1 MKSRKIK
8 IYQSIHILEIYFHQE
23 FLIDFDDNKII
34 PIEVSEPYN
43 PKKNPFYGEKIYY
56 LMLDDIFDYNYL

>member
-23 FLIDFDDNKII
+23 FCIDFEDKKII
-34 PIEVSEPYN
+34 PIEVSEPY
-43 PKKNPFYGEKIYY
+43 KKKKKSFIWRKDLLFNVR
-56 LMLDDIFDYNYL
+56 